1 MRDRSGG
8 DSSETAGDSR
18 VSWTSQLPD
27 PMPTLFEKIIAREI
41 PADIVYE
48 DDRCI
53 AFRDIAPQAP
63 MHVLVVPKKVL
74 TSVDA
79 ITEADEALVGHLFV
93 VAATVAAQDGRTGG
107 YRTVFNTGRDA
118 GQTVE
123 HLHLH
128 VLAGRPLA
136 WPPG

>member
-1 MRDRSGG
+1 
-8 DSSETAGDSR
+8 
-18 VSWTSQLPD
+18 
-27 PMPTLFEKIIAREI
+27 MPTLFEKIIAREI

-53 AFRDIAPQAP
+53 AFRDIAPKAP
-63 MHVLVVPKKVL
+63 THVLVVPKKAL
-74 TSVDA
+74 TSVDDVTA
-79 ITEADEALVGHLFV
+79 ADAPLVGHLFV
-93 VAATVAAQDGRTGG
+93 VAAHIAAQEGLTNG

-118 GQTVE
+118 GQTVD

-128 VLAGRPLA
+128 VLGGRPLA

>member
-1 MRDRSGG
+1 
-8 DSSETAGDSR
+8 
-18 VSWTSQLPD
+18 
-27 PMPTLFEKIIAREI
+27 MPTLFEKIIAREI

-63 MHVLVVPKKVL
+63 THVLVVPKKVL
-74 TSVDA
+74 TSVDDV
-79 ITEADEALVGHLFV
+79 TEADAPLVGHLFV
-93 VAATVAAQDGRTGG
+93 VAAQIAAQEGLTNG

-118 GQTVE
+118 GQTVD

-128 VLAGRPLA
+128 VLGGRPLA